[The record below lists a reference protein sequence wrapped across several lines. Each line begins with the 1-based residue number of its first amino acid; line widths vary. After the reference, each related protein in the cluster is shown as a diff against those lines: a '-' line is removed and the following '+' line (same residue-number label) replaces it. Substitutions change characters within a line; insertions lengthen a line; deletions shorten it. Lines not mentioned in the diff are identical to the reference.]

1 MALQDLLAG
10 LPEVGGHEEDPLVT
24 GLAKQ
29 AELQR
34 MRSEASQARWAECQ
48 DHKLWLAEKNWRK
61 QVRKTKEDER
71 RRKAEEAARAEA
83 ERRAE
88 EERKRRAKIPELSPA
103 EKAEAEAKAA
113 RAKLLMEAK
122 IRWLSEEWQPMFQQ
136 RKQEVQA
143 QRLDAEERVRREK
156 AAEEDRKNYECG
168 GMEAEDV
175 RVRQREAFLSAEC
188 ERLAKRAQTPRVQEA
203 IEKKIELV
211 LEMRGLEIRW
221 KQNLEKR
228 RLEEQQAL
236 LALQEER
243 KERDYREWRSEVQ
256 EERLRRRRLIAREEA
271 QEKELLEWKTLE
283 LLGRDV
289 LREEELKKK
298 AAVEA
303 AFQKS
308 SVQRRQLEE
317 QGILPSRV
325 LQEAKVL
332 AEEQRKTMEQV
343 GPKQAEQE
351 LWDALMAKNRWART
365 QQMGSTHPTSRE
377 VSRWGFFAEKA
388 DRSPAVRR

>member
-1 MALQDLLAG
+1 
-10 LPEVGGHEEDPLVT
+10 
-24 GLAKQ
+24 
-29 AELQR
+29 
-34 MRSEASQARWAECQ
+34 
-48 DHKLWLAEKNWRK
+48 
-61 QVRKTKEDER
+61 
-71 RRKAEEAARAEA
+71 
-83 ERRAE
+83 
-88 EERKRRAKIPELSPA
+88 
-103 EKAEAEAKAA
+103 
-113 RAKLLMEAK
+113 
-122 IRWLSEEWQPMFQQ
+122 
-136 RKQEVQA
+136 
-143 QRLDAEERVRREK
+143 
-156 AAEEDRKNYECG
+156 
-168 GMEAEDV
+168 
-175 RVRQREAFLSAEC
+175 
-188 ERLAKRAQTPRVQEA
+188 
-203 IEKKIELV
+203 
-211 LEMRGLEIRW
+211 MRGLEIRW